1 MRLLAIDYG
10 AKRSGLAVSDP
21 DQIIAVG
28 LATVET
34 HMLLV
39 YLHDYIQR
47 EKVEKII
54 IGEPLNL
61 DDTDTD
67 ITERVREFIK
77 KLKRHFP
84 EISIIPVDERFTS
97 KMAQRSMLEMGMK
110 KKQRQQKGLVD
121 EIAATL
127 ILQEYM
133 SSEK

>member
-1 MRLLAIDYG
+1 MRLMAIDYG

-21 DQIIAVG
+21 EQIIAVG

-39 YLHDYIQR
+39 YLKAYFQR

-61 DDTDTD
+61 DDSDTH

-77 KLKRHFP
+77 KLERHFP
-84 EISIIPVDERFTS
+84 DIPVIPVDERFTS
-97 KMAQRSMLEMGMK
+97 KMAKQAMLEMGMK
-110 KKQRQQKGLVD
+110 KNQRQQKGMVD

-133 SSEK
+133 SSQK